1 MKKEQLIAQLEGAK
15 ELTSVVSIDNVI
27 ALIQSIEPVVVVKK
41 EVKLTPEFAE
51 KIANKIE
58 RTLDCNNRDLV
69 DLSSAE
75 FELNWDNRIE
85 LNRVD
90 VNVYEIMEHV
100 NGALEEFVVEEEEEE
115 EEDGLIQA
123 QNEAAEEL
131 EAYIQ
136 AQDKAAE
143 EGVLRDTE
151 E

>member
-58 RTLDCNNRDLV
+58 RTLDCNSRDLV